1 MITFDANT
9 ILALL
14 PVVGVA
20 ALAMLVVI
28 VDLAFPGNDRAVT
41 LTASAG
47 IIVLMVLVAIIGPF
61 EFVDSHVGLLPGATE
76 VFSGAYVRDG
86 LTALLDLLLLFIALL
101 TILFG
106 PDYLRPRGLPAGEF
120 SAMLLFAITGG
131 MLIGGARDLVLLF
144 LALELMVLPG
154 YLLAGYA
161 KRDGLSTE
169 GAIKYFLLGSF
180 SSAIF
185 LFGLVFVFG
194 FTGTTRIN
202 EVAAALATTISTPGT
217 SLAPGLIMG
226 LALLTTGAAFKIAAV
241 PFHYWTPDAYQG
253 SPTPVTGYLSVG
265 PKIAAFALILR
276 LFVEA
281 LGPLRA
287 DWTPVVVIL
296 SVLTMSLGNLVALSQ
311 DNIKRMLAYSSIAHT
326 GYILVGLAAFG
337 AATPGSPAS
346 AAGIQSVLFYALAY
360 AFMNLGAFACVAALQ
375 RTPGVTSQLSSFAG
389 LAARAP
395 GLTLLMTLFLL
406 SLVGIP
412 PLAGFLAKW
421 YVIQA
426 ALQVGGWLN
435 VLAVITVINAA
446 VAAFYYLRVVVY
458 MWMREAPEGSP
469 AIRVGTATQAG
480 LIVAALVTGFFLVPP
495 LTTLIIDLAQEAASA
510 LL

>member
-1 MITFDANT
+1 MIVLDQTT
-9 ILALL
+9 ILGIAPVALTALL
-14 PVVGVA
+14 G
-20 ALAMLVVI
+20 LLVVI
-28 VDLAFPGNDRAVT
+28 VDLAWPERPTLITGFAAVSVLGIMA
-41 LTASAG
+41 LT
-47 IIVLMVLVAIIGPF
+47 VVIGPLAN
-61 EFVDSHVGLLPGATE
+61 GIGMLAGANE
-76 VFSGAYVRDG
+76 LFGGVYVRDS
-86 LTALLDLLLLFIALL
+86 LTCFLDLLLLSIALL

-106 PDYLRPRGLPAGEF
+106 PDYLRPRGLPTAEYT
-120 SAMLLFAITGG
+120 ATLLFAITGG

-185 LFGLVFVFG
+185 LFGLVFTFG
-194 FTGTTRIN
+194 FAGTTRIT
-202 EVAAALATTISTPGT
+202 EVATALQAAVSGDA
-217 SLAPGLIMG
+217 LAPGLIMG

-276 LFVEA
+276 LFVDA
-281 LGPLRA
+281 LAPLRL
-287 DWTPVVVIL
+287 DWTPVVVVL

-326 GYILVGLAAFG
+326 GYILVGVAAFG
-337 AATPGSPAS
+337 AATPGSPAQ
-346 AAGIQSVLFYALAY
+346 AAGLESVLFYALAY

-389 LAARAP
+389 LAGRAP
-395 GLTLLMTLFLL
+395 GLCLLMTLFLL

-458 MWMREAPEGSP
+458 MWMREAPEGAP
-469 AIRVGTATQAG
+469 AIRVGGATQAG
-480 LIVAALVTGFFLVPP
+480 LVVAAFVTVFFWLPP
-495 LTTLIIDLAQEAASA
+495 LTTVIIDLAREAASA

>member
-1 MITFDANT
+1 VIVFDPTT
-9 ILALL
+9 ILGLAP
-14 PVVGVA
+14 PV
-20 ALAMLVVI
+20 
-28 VDLAFPGNDRAVT
+28 
-41 LTASAG
+41 
-47 IIVLMVLVAIIGPF
+47 
-61 EFVDSHVGLLPGATE
+61 
-76 VFSGAYVRDG
+76 
-86 LTALLDLLLLFIALL
+86 LTALLGLVIVVVDLGRPRRANLVSAIGAVGVVLIMAATVVIGPLPNHIGLLAGSNQIFDGVYVRDPLTCFLDLLMLSIALL
-101 TILFG
+101 TLLFG
-106 PDYLRPRGLPAGEF
+106 PDYLRPRGLPTAEF
-120 SAMLLFAITGG
+120 SATLLFAITGG
-131 MLIGGARDLVLLF
+131 MLIGGSRDLVLLF
-144 LALELMVLPG
+144 VALELLVLPG

-185 LFGLVFVFG
+185 LFGLVLTFG
-194 FTGTTRIN
+194 YSGTTRIT
-202 EVAAALATTISTPGT
+202 EVAAVLSQAVAGGL
-217 SLAPGLIMG
+217 LAPGLVLG

-276 LFVEA
+276 LFVDA
-281 LGPLRA
+281 LAPLKA
-287 DWTPVVVIL
+287 DWTPFIVVL
-296 SVLTMSLGNLVALSQ
+296 AVLTMSLGNLVALSQ

-337 AATPGSPAS
+337 AAIAGSPQAS
-346 AAGIQSVLFYALAY
+346 AGLEAVLFYALAY
-360 AFMNLGAFACVAALQ
+360 AFMNLGAFAVVAALQ
-375 RTPGVTSQLSSFAG
+375 RTPGVTSQLTSFGG

-395 GLTLLMTLFLL
+395 ALSLLMTLFLL

-458 MWMREAPEGSP
+458 MWMREAPAGAGEVS
-469 AIRVGTATQAG
+469 VGRSTQAG
-480 LIVAALVTGFFLVPP
+480 LVLAALVTVFFWAPP
-495 LTTLIIDLAQEAASA
+495 LTTVIIDLAREAASA

>member
-1 MITFDANT
+1 MIVFDPTT
-9 ILALL
+9 ILGLAPPALTILLALL
-14 PVVGVA
+14 IVV
-20 ALAMLVVI
+20 
-28 VDLAFPGNDRAVT
+28 VDLARPNRSALISWLGAGGVALVMAVT
-41 LTASAG
+41 
-47 IIVLMVLVAIIGPF
+47 VVVGPLP
-61 EFVDSHVGLLPGATE
+61 HHIGLL
-76 VFSGAYVRDG
+76 SGSNPLFDGVYVRDS
-86 LTALLDLLLLFIALL
+86 LTCFLDLLLLSIALL
-101 TILFG
+101 TLLVG
-106 PDYLRPRGLPAGEF
+106 PDYLRPRGLPTAEY
-120 SAMLLFAITGG
+120 SATLLFAISGG

-144 LALELMVLPG
+144 ISLELLVLPG

-185 LFGLVFVFG
+185 LFGLVLTFG
-194 FTGTTRIN
+194 YSGTTRIP
-202 EVAAALATTISTPGT
+202 EVAQALTAATGLP
-217 SLAPGLIMG
+217 SLPPGLVLG

-265 PKIAAFALILR
+265 PKVAAFALILR
-276 LFVEA
+276 LFVDA
-281 LGPLRA
+281 LSPLKA
-287 DWTPVVVIL
+287 DWTPLIVVL
-296 SVLTMSLGNLVALSQ
+296 AVLTMSLGNLVALSQ

-337 AATPGSPAS
+337 AAAAGSPAA
-346 AAGIQSVLFYALAY
+346 AAGLEAVLFYALAY
-360 AFMNLGAFACVAALQ
+360 AFMNLGAFAVVSALQ
-375 RTPGVTSQLSSFAG
+375 RTPGVTSQLTTFSG
-389 LAARAP
+389 LVGRAP
-395 GLTLLMTLFLL
+395 GLSLLMTLFLL

-458 MWMREAPEGSP
+458 MWMRDAPEGAP
-469 AIRVGTATQAG
+469 AVSVGRTTQFG
-480 LIVAALVTGFFLVPP
+480 LVLAALVTVFFWVPP
-495 LTTLIIDLAQEAASA
+495 LTTVIIDLAHEAAAA

>member
-61 EFVDSHVGLLPGATE
+61 EFVDSHVGLLPGANE
-76 VFSGAYVRDG
+76 LFGGVYVRDS
-86 LTALLDLLLLFIALL
+86 LTCFLDLLLLSIALL

-106 PDYLRPRGLPAGEF
+106 PDYLRPRGLPTAEYT
-120 SAMLLFAITGG
+120 AILLFAITGG

-154 YLLAGYA
+154 YMLAGYA

-281 LGPLRA
+281 LGPLKA
-287 DWTPVVVIL
+287 DWTPLIVIL
-296 SVLTMSLGNLVALSQ
+296 AAVTMTLGNLVALTQ

-326 GYILVGLAAFG
+326 GYILVGLAAYG
-337 AATPGSPAS
+337 AAPAGSLGEE
-346 AAGIQSVLFYALAY
+346 AGLQAVLFYSVAY
-360 AFMNLGAFACVAALQ
+360 TFMNLGAFAVVAALQ
-375 RTPGVTSQLSSFAG
+375 RRPGVTSQISTFSG
-389 LAARAP
+389 LGRRAP
-395 GLTLLMTLFLL
+395 LLSALMLLFL
-406 SLVGIP
+406 
-412 PLAGFLAKW
+412 
-421 YVIQA
+421 
-426 ALQVGGWLN
+426 
-435 VLAVITVINAA
+435 
-446 VAAFYYLRVVVY
+446 
-458 MWMREAPEGSP
+458 
-469 AIRVGTATQAG
+469 
-480 LIVAALVTGFFLVPP
+480 
-495 LTTLIIDLAQEAASA
+495 
-510 LL
+510 